1 MDEVAGKVET
11 LVVRSCGL
19 DEGVFRLDAPLRGY
33 GLDSV
38 RAVDLVVSL
47 EEAFG
52 ISISDLEAAG
62 MVTGR
67 DVVDLVRRRRAVLP

>member
-1 MDEVAGKVET
+1 MDDIAATVEV
-11 LVVRSCGL
+11 LVVQACGL
-19 DEGVFRLDAPLRGY
+19 EEGVFRLEAPLRGY

-52 ISISDLEAAG
+52 IAISDLEAARA
-62 MVTGR
+62 VTGR
-67 DVVDLVRRRRAVLP
+67 DVVELVRRRREGR